1 MVDFDCKTKVVS
13 SPDASLGSPK
23 LPPGNGGSVQLPFL
37 LPAAPFRCPPG
48 PAAAAAT
55 SASAHA
61 VAAYEQYLRLPELR
75 KLWGAREFPGW
86 RAEPLLRPA
95 LQALE
100 ITFRFVSTA
109 LSDPRPY
116 ANRREWRRRLESL
129 AAGQIRLIAAIVED
143 EEAEEGGGAAPLV
156 GLSSAGG
163 ALARGG
169 SSAEVWRIPGAAD
182 AAVSRASEAS
192 LLPRLATWHTSEDVA
207 QRILYAI
214 ECEMRGCPYTLGL
227 GEPNLTAKPA
237 LRYDDVCK
245 PSELHALKRSG
256 GSSEQVESN
265 HENQSLHAAHQIL
278 ESWICASSE
287 LLKRIEERIE
297 EARFEQAASG
307 CYLLERIWKLL
318 AEIEDLHLLMDPEDF
333 LRLKKDLAIKA
344 EAASFCFRSKALVQV
359 TGKCKDLKHKVPRVL
374 GVEADPNGGPR
385 LQEAAMR
392 LYREKKGEAAA
403 AERIHLLQAM
413 QAVEAA
419 VKRFFFAY
427 KQVLAAVM
435 GSLEARGPRTAA
447 AAGAGAEA
455 GDSLS
460 QVFLEG
466 TYFPSLDAAKTFLGR
481 MLSGGENAKRG
492 GRSSDRRDSGRAL
505 SS

>member
-1 MVDFDCKTKVVS
+1 MVDFNCKTKAV
-13 SPDASLGSPK
+13 SPDGSLGSPNM
-23 LPPGNGGSVQLPFL
+23 PAGNKQLPFL
-37 LPAAPFRCPPG
+37 LPATPFRCPAG
-48 PAAAAAT
+48 SAAA
-55 SASAHA
+55 SAPA

-86 RAEPLLRPA
+86 KAESLLRPA

-129 AAGQIRLIAAIVED
+129 AAGQIQLIAAIVE
-143 EEAEEGGGAAPLV
+143 EEEEEEEEGGGGGAPLV

-163 ALARGG
+163 ELARGG
-169 SSAEVWRIPGAAD
+169 SSAEVWRIPGGAA

-192 LLPRLATWHTSEDVA
+192 LLPRLSTWHTSEDVA
-207 QRILYAI
+207 QRILYTI
-214 ECEMRGCPYTLGL
+214 ECEMRRCPYTLGL

-245 PSELHALKRSG
+245 PSELHSLKRN
-256 GSSEQVESN
+256 GSSDQVESN

-278 ESWICASSE
+278 ESWICASNE
-287 LLKRIEERIE
+287 LLKRISERIE
-297 EARFEQAASG
+297 EKRFERAASG
-307 CYLLERIWKLL
+307 CYLLERFWKLL

-333 LRLKKDLAIKA
+333 LRLKKDLAIRA
-344 EAASFCFRSKALVQV
+344 EAASFCFRSKGLVEV
-359 TGKCKDLKHKVPRVL
+359 TGKCKDLKHYVPHIL

-392 LYREKKGEAAA
+392 LYREKGE
-403 AERIHLLQAM
+403 AERIHLLQAL

-419 VKRFFFAY
+419 LKRFFFAY
-427 KQVLAAVM
+427 KQVVAAVM
-435 GSLEARGPRTAA
+435 GSLEARGQRAA
-447 AAGAGAEA
+447 AAGGPEA
-455 GDSLS
+455 SDSLS
-460 QVFLEG
+460 QVFLES

-481 MLSGGENAKRG
+481 MLSSGEDAKR
-492 GRSSDRRDSGRAL
+492 GRSSDRRDSGRTR